1 MKQIILADHDPQ
13 WHHFAKLIG
22 AVSWPAGKYLANEM
36 IAHHFLDWERV
47 IVLTDGDQLVGFC
60 AIVKE
65 DIVKASGYSPFIGY
79 VFVSE
84 AYRGRHLSE
93 RLVTIAESQLTQ
105 VRFRKAYIV
114 TKHIGLY
121 EKFGYQQI
129 GTSIDQMGRKM
140 RILEKELK

>member
-1 MKQIILADHDPQ
+1 MEQDILADRDPK

-36 IAHHFLDWERV
+36 IAHRFLDWERV
-47 IVLTDGDQLVGFC
+47 IVLVDSDKLVGFC

-79 VFVSE
+79 VFVDE
-84 AYRGRHLSE
+84 AYRGQHLSQ
-93 RLVTIAESQLTQ
+93 RLVTIAEDQLTQ
-105 VRFRKAYIV
+105 VGFLKAYIV

-121 EKFGYQQI
+121 EKLGYQQI
-129 GTSIDQMGRKM
+129 DTSIDQMGRKM
-140 RILEKELK
+140 RILEKELV

>member
-105 VRFRKAYIV
+105 VGFHKAYIV